1 MVLSLHML
9 AMNANLKRFV
19 TGFEL
24 DEVIGHMVNLA
35 NYSDAE
41 KAGLPSMSGRSV
53 LFIDV
58 DVPVTDDCPSHA
70 DVSEMYNFIK
80 FVPAT
85 TTNTWHLGN
94 YESAG
99 GDVMLYKADMTIAE
113 LAAKEKSI
121 TGGAEVF
128 LYYIAKEI
136 CHNIIVYG
144 ANTVAQFELASHKL
158 FKLAYRAVQMLQY
171 DSPVLNF
178 KEVLEVATCLK
189 RSEYPSPVDI
199 CDVCEYLPKP
209 GDNQNVKGPDI
220 LDKDFMSEFM
230 AANPD
235 IVFSVANYKHDVELS
250 IKHQHNYTTPDVIAG
265 FLPKKSDD
273 RTIIHIKPGSK
284 VEIESLLSGG
294 SVRFTPGKGN
304 RKLHYGTF
312 EVFSDTTVFKAT
324 RQFDV
329 YWLPGANDEFANA
342 VQSIAAM
349 HTHALIIGLHL
360 TYLLNEII
368 ETNRPYQM
376 KHLYLAFN
384 ALEVVTGR
392 PFYLQA
398 WMVPFFGDNWF
409 QAVMLRRHCEF
420 PI

>member
-1 MVLSLHML
+1 MTLSLHML
-9 AMNANLKRFV
+9 AMNANLKRLV
-19 TGFEL
+19 TGFEM
-24 DEVIGHMVNLA
+24 DEIIDHMANLA
-35 NYSDAE
+35 NYSDAD
-41 KAGLPSMSGRSV
+41 KASLPRMSGRSV

-58 DVPVTDDCPSHA
+58 DVPVTDDCPSHT
-70 DVSEMYNFIK
+70 DVGEMYSFIK
-80 FVPAT
+80 FVPSIT
-85 TTNTWHLGN
+85 DTWHLGN
-94 YESAG
+94 YESTWG
-99 GDVMLYKADMTIAE
+99 GVMLYKADMHIAE
-113 LAAKEKSI
+113 LTAKEKTI

-136 CHNIIVYG
+136 HHNIDKYG
-144 ANTVAQFELASHKL
+144 ANVVAFLNTVSNKL
-158 FKLAYRAVQMLQY
+158 FKLAYKAVKMLPY
-171 DSPVLNF
+171 DSPVLGF
-178 KEVLEVATCLK
+178 KEVLEVIACHERT
-189 RSEYPSPVDI
+189 EYPPPVDI
-199 CDVCEYLPKP
+199 SDVCEYLPKP
-209 GDNQNVKGPDI
+209 GDNPHLAKGNT
-220 LDKDFMSEFM
+220 FGEGFHVEFM
-230 AANPD
+230 KANPD
-235 IVFSVANYKHDVELS
+235 IVYSVTNYKRDVELS
-250 IKHQHNYTTPDVIAG
+250 IKHQHNYTTPEVIAG

-284 VEIESLLSGG
+284 IEIESLLSNGL
-294 SVRFTPGKGN
+294 VRFTPGKGN

-324 RQFDV
+324 SQYDV
-329 YWLPGANDEFANA
+329 YWLPGENDDFVNA
-342 VQSIAAM
+342 IRSIANR

-384 ALEVVTGR
+384 ALEVVTGK

-398 WMVPFFGDNWF
+398 WMVPFFGENWF